1 MPRNASQRERADGW
15 VTRCGKGA
23 AGRRRSATRAAVGG
37 GDEGRVKRE
46 LSGENPSSTASKV
59 RSRCPHES
67 TPCRGFTGRREARI
81 GR

>member
-1 MPRNASQRERADGW
+1 MGDPLREGCCRKEAVSTG
-15 VTRCGKGA
+15 
-23 AGRRRSATRAAVGG
+23 AAVGG
-37 GDEGRVKRE
+37 GDEGGVKRE

-67 TPCRGFTGRREARI
+67 TPRRGFTGRREARI